1 MYLVKRSLSS
11 TESALFLRD
20 LYDKEFIK
28 PNESL
33 EEHIFGPVIKRKE
46 ETTNDFSSFD
56 IVLEEYLRF
65 DIKKFFGITINE
77 FLSLTLYEKDIL
89 LLKAKDAMERLSKEL
104 SSIENDINTQSK
116 GLKDEDYNE
125 VLDY

>member
-33 EEHIFGPVIKRKE
+33 EEYIFGPVIKRKE
-46 ETTNDFSSFD
+46 ETTGDFSSLD
-56 IVLEEYLRF
+56 TVLEEYLRF
-65 DIKKFFGITINE
+65 DIKKFFGININE

-125 VLDY
+125 VLGY

>member
-33 EEHIFGPVIKRKE
+33 EEYIFGPVIKRKE
-46 ETTNDFSSFD
+46 ETTSDFSSLD
-56 IVLEEYLRF
+56 TVLEEYLRF
-65 DIKKFFGITINE
+65 DIKKFFGININE

-125 VLDY
+125 VLGY